1 LTLHLVLVEPLGE
14 RNVGSVARLC
24 ANFAVDQL
32 RLVAPRCDPFSAEAR
47 QMAVH
52 GVSQLER
59 AVIFPDL
66 ASALADCRRVV
77 AATGRLEG
85 APLPL
90 RPPSEALAWLLAPEL
105 APPGADAEPDGAAA
119 AALVF
124 GREDRGLSNT
134 ELLAAGCLL
143 HIPAD
148 GAYPS
153 LNLSH
158 AVAVALHHLWTL
170 RQAPARERPQPPI
183 PAGLAHDLT
192 PLAPLAPRGAME
204 AALTDAEALLL
215 EVGFLHPHTARARM
229 AKLRALLQRAQ
240 LTDND
245 VALLR
250 GMVCQLRWASRRDV
264 RAGEDH

>member
-1 LTLHLVLVEPLGE
+1 
-14 RNVGSVARLC
+14 
-24 ANFAVDQL
+24 
-32 RLVAPRCDPFSAEAR
+32 LVAPRCDPLSAEAL

-52 GVSQLER
+52 GARHLEG
-59 AVIFPDL
+59 AAIFPDL
-66 ASALADCRRVV
+66 AAAVADCRRVV

-90 RPPSEALAWLLAPEL
+90 WPPAEAMAWLLAAESPPPAPEE
-105 APPGADAEPDGAAA
+105 PGAVA

-124 GREDRGLSNT
+124 GREDRGLSNG
-134 ELLAAGCLL
+134 ELLEAGCLL
-143 HIPAD
+143 HIPA
-148 GAYPS
+148 AAVYPS

-158 AVAVALHHLWTL
+158 AVAVALHHLWLL
-170 RQAPARERPQPPI
+170 REGRGAGGGGSPVAGGGGPI
-183 PAGLAHDLT
+183 
-192 PLAPLAPRGAME
+192 APRGAID
-204 AALTDAEALLL
+204 ATLADAEALLL

-240 LTDND
+240 PTDND

-264 RAGEDH
+264 PAREGH